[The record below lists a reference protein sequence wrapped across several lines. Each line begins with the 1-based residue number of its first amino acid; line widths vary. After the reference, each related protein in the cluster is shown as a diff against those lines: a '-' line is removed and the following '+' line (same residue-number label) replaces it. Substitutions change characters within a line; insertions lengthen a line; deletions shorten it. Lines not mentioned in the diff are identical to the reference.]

1 MGKRRKTHQEEDQ
14 YGARG
19 SSDRDAHRHAGG
31 GRLGGGRG
39 GRGGRGGASSSS
51 SGGQKGVEMEYAPPA
66 VPKFLQAHAHLLRGT
81 GGRPELGAGPSA
93 SSGLGAD
100 QQLAEEAD
108 IADAAEDVAFGLQ
121 TALAQN
127 PELAEKHPELA
138 AVADKARAE
147 EIKTRANSLFG
158 KKQYKESIEEYDK
171 ALELDRTNHVVYS
184 NRAAALIELG
194 EFEQAVESARS
205 CVKCAGGKRYAKG
218 YFRLG
223 LALFKMGRAKESVFH
238 LRRAKELEPDLQG
251 VDEVLFRAVGM
262 AEQAG
267 KEVAGAGAGGRGGGG
282 GGGGEDAP
290 RASVRPQHTLL
301 SFAEEDDEF

>member
-127 PELAEKHPELA
+127 PELAEKHTELA
-138 AVADKARAE
+138 AVA
-147 EIKTRANSLFG
+147 
-158 KKQYKESIEEYDK
+158 DK

-282 GGGGEDAP
+282 GGEDAP
-290 RASVRPQHTLL
+290 RASVRPRPHTL
-301 SFAEEDDEF
+301 SFDDEF

>member
-1 MGKRRKTHQEEDQ
+1 MMFLLPSRNSSRWPT
-14 YGARG
+14 RG
-19 SSDRDAHRHAGG
+19 SQRRQPTWQPTWRVEPTDNGER
-31 GRLGGGRG
+31 
-39 GRGGRGGASSSS
+39 
-51 SGGQKGVEMEYAPPA
+51 SGV
-66 VPKFLQAHAHLLRGT
+66 
-81 GGRPELGAGPSA
+81 
-93 SSGLGAD
+93 
-100 QQLAEEAD
+100 EEAD